1 MSPFEIVK
9 IAVQALDSKKAK
21 DIQVFQIDELSTLGD
36 YLMIANGTSSTQVR
50 ALADEVE
57 YKLSEAGR
65 EPHHI
70 EGRAT
75 NWYLL
80 DYQSVMIHVFDKEAR
95 DFYNLDRLWADA
107 QQVDISEFVTED

>member
-1 MSPFEIVK
+1 MNPFELVT
-9 IAVQALDSKKAK
+9 IAVKALDGKKAK
-21 DIQVFQIDELSTLGD
+21 DIQVFKIDELSTLGD
-36 YLMIANGTSSTQVR
+36 YLVIANGTSSTQVR

-57 YKLSEAGR
+57 YQMTQSGR

-80 DYQSVMIHVFDKEAR
+80 DYQSVMIHIFDKDAR
-95 DFYNLDRLWADA
+95 AFYNLDRLWADA
-107 QQVDISEFVTED
+107 ETVDISELITED

>member
-1 MSPFEIVK
+1 MNPFEIVT
-9 IAVQALDSKKAK
+9 IAVQTLDGKKAR
-21 DIQVFQIDELSTLGD
+21 DIQVFQIDQISTLGD
-36 YLMIANGTSSTQVR
+36 YLIIANGTSSTQVR

-57 YKLSEAGR
+57 FKLSQAGC

-80 DYQSVMIHVFDKEAR
+80 DYQSVMVHIFDKEAR
-95 DFYNLDRLWADA
+95 EFYHLDRLWADA
-107 QQVDISEFVTED
+107 QQVDISELITED

>member
-1 MSPFEIVK
+1 MNPFELVT
-9 IAVQALDSKKAK
+9 IAVKALDSKKAK
-21 DIQVFQIDELSTLGD
+21 DIQVFKIDELSTLGD
-36 YLMIANGTSSTQVR
+36 YLVIANGNSSTQVR

-65 EPHHI
+65 EPGHI

-80 DYQSVMIHVFDKEAR
+80 DYHSVMIHIFDKDAR
-95 DFYNLDRLWADA
+95 AFYNLDRLWADA
-107 QQVDISEFVTED
+107 EIVDISEFVTED